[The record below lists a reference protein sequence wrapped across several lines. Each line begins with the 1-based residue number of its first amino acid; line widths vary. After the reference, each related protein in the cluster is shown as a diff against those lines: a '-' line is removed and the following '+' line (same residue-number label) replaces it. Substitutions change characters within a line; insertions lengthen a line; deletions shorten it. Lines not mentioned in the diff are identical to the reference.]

1 MHRATYF
8 VADLHLFCRRFD
20 GQRAWKRLLEASKQ
34 AAAVVL
40 GGDIFD
46 FRWTTLP
53 TIEDSAHEAI
63 RRLTSLVRTNRQ
75 CEFHYLL
82 GNHDHHQS
90 FVPRLQRLALAEP
103 NLSCHPYYLRLGE
116 TLFLHGDVAT
126 RTMGAEQLEKERR
139 RWLQVRKQGRVA
151 NSAYDWS
158 VRLGLH
164 KLAYRLAYPRRTVAR
179 RILAYLEQIDEG
191 PGSGVT
197 DVYFG
202 HTHVALSHFE
212 YEGIR
217 FHNGGAPV
225 RRCAFRILE
234 PSVVLP

>member
-20 GQRAWKRLLEASKQ
+20 GQRVWDRLLEASKQ
-34 AAAVVL
+34 AATVVL

-53 TIEDSAHEAI
+53 TIEDSANEAI
-63 RRLTSLVRTNRQ
+63 RRLESMVRTNRH

-90 FVPRLQRLALAEP
+90 FVPRLERLAYDEP
-103 NLSCHPYYLRLGE
+103 NLSCHPYYLRLGKI
-116 TLFLHGDVAT
+116 LFLHGDVAT

-151 NSAYDWS
+151 NWVYDLS
-158 VRLGLH
+158 VGLCLH
-164 KLAYRLAYPRRTVAR
+164 KLAYRVVYPRRAVAR

-191 PGSGVT
+191 PDAGVT

-202 HTHVALSHFE
+202 HTHLALSHFE
-212 YEGIR
+212 YDGIR

-225 RRCAFRILE
+225 RWCSFRILQ
-234 PSVVLP
+234 PIGAL